1 MYRRFALEYLGKY
14 LDGLEIDR
22 YEELEDYLME
32 AATNDD
38 SDDMDVDDS
47 KAKPLSLVLRA
58 NAL

>member
-1 MYRRFALEYLGKY
+1 M
-14 LDGLEIDR
+14 DGLEIDR

-32 AATNDD
+32 VATNDD

-47 KAKPLSLVLRA
+47 KAKPLSLLLRA